1 VTALAPKGVTVVEID
16 GQTVEINQFAT
27 QRILVTAA

>member
-1 VTALAPKGVTVVEID
+1 VVEID